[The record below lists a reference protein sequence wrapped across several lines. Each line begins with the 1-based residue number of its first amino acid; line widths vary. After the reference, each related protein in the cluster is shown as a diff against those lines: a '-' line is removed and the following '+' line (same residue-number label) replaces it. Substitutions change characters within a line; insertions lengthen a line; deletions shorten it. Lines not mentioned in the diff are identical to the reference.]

1 MSMGN
6 SFPPNFTEHA
16 FQGKM
21 ITATYE
27 FDDDRYRGMPDDMI
41 KRKIAGM
48 LVDQLVESGF
58 IEFTRQKNPATLST
72 TIRGR
77 VFCTSNDQVRILREL
92 NKDSL

>member
-1 MSMGN
+1 MAMDN
-6 SFPPNFTEHA
+6 SFPVNYTEHA

-21 ITATYE
+21 VTATYE
-27 FDDDRYRGMPDDMI
+27 FDDHQLRGMPEDMI

-58 IEFTRQKNPATLST
+58 IEFTRQKYPST
-72 TIRGR
+72 FTTTVRGR

-92 NKDSL
+92 NKESL